1 MKKKYTTRK
10 IGVKNKTLKN
20 KKNKTSR
27 RNTFGGALIGQG
39 NYGCVFKPEIKINT
53 NATPNTSN
61 SNVVS
66 KVVLK
71 NNAFTEYR
79 HEYKILKKLRDID
92 PSGNFHSLL
101 VDAFDLNPKFIPA
114 DFSSC
119 SLTKPQYRPEEF
131 FVFNIS
137 FCGKYNLTY
146 YLMRTFDQ
154 NKDKKSIPEPAV
166 LFTLLTNI
174 FIGIKKMISSNIL
187 HKTLNTESVYL
198 SNPISLVD
206 PYCAKIIDYGDGE
219 VRKYKGYNDKNQD
232 YISLFKSIISI
243 LTQVYSTLYKS
254 PPHKSS
260 YIDIIKQLISGFK
273 VLISMVEKNNTSY
286 KKVIKTYIMLLETTF
301 GKKYSEYALSKY
313 KI

>member
-20 KKNKTSR
+20 KKNKTSH

-39 NYGCVFKPEIKINT
+39 NYGCIFKPEIRINT
-53 NATPNTSN
+53 NTIPNTSN

-92 PSGNFHSLL
+92 PNGNFHSLL
-101 VDAFDLNPKFIPA
+101 VDAFDFNSKFIPA

-131 FVFNIS
+131 FVFNIN

-174 FIGIKKMISSNIL
+174 FIGIKKMISNNIL
-187 HKTLNTESVYL
+187 HKTLNTDSIYL
-198 SNPISLVD
+198 REPISLAD

-219 VRKYKGYNDKNQD
+219 LRKYKGYNDKNQD
-232 YISLFKSIISI
+232 YISLFKSIISV
-243 LTQVYSTLYKS
+243 LTQVYS
-254 PPHKSS
+254 SS
-260 YIDIIKQLISGFK
+260 YKPSYSDVIKKIIGGVKELIN
-273 VLISMVEKNNTSY
+273 MVEKNNISY
-286 KKVIKTYIMLLETTF
+286 KEVIKTYILLLETTF

-313 KI
+313 KV